1 MKGIITKIKKI
12 WCIETNKGKTYP
24 ITNDSIYYGGFG
36 IYKGRE
42 VEFKLEAYLTN
53 LHSGDDNKSNVI
65 TIKEMIKKKAKKKIK
80 VIKASKKKR

>member
-12 WCIETNKGKTYP
+12 WCITTKKGKSYP

-42 VEFKLEAYLTN
+42 VEFELEAILVMKKPENPGT
-53 LHSGDDNKSNVI
+53 DNKSI
-65 TIKEMIKKKAKKKIK
+65 DKLIKET
-80 VIKASKKKR
+80 SKKKR

>member
-53 LHSGDDNKSNVI
+53 LQHSGDDNKSI
-65 TIKEMIKKKAKKKIK
+65 DKAKLAKEILDMPLELGIK
-80 VIKASKKKR
+80 RKKKR